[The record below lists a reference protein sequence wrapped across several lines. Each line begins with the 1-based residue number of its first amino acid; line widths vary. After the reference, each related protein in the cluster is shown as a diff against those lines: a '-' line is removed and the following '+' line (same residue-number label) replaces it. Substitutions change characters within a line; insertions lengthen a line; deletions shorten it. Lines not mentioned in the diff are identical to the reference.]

1 MIMVTFPDGVKVGFP
16 VVSYQDGSLT
26 DEASRSPYH
35 VLAHSWAGASPVLVL
50 RPLREEGGPLF
61 YEGEGLNVDLSSL
74 RRIDLR
80 AGREVFCTG
89 RWEERHVPCPGREPY
104 EGFARCRECMTPE
117 IPDPSCVF
125 EPHCDRG
132 SCGAVFCQAEH
143 VVYLAMFAKRMK
155 VGLTQASRL
164 RERGLEQG
172 ADLMMVLARTQDR
185 YSARALENLISR
197 RYRISQFSSNAVLK
211 GLERPTPI
219 AEVKDLALAF
229 FERIRREQVA
239 ISDLF
244 ASRGIAVAALPRDL
258 PSEPLIIGPYPIP
271 ERLEAAPRRIP
282 PEIVR
287 GEVVGFKGKWGV
299 IRSNGSLAAFKT
311 GDLVGRIV
319 YMTPSTLG
327 ND

>member
-1 MIMVTFPDGVKVGFP
+1 MVAFPEGVNIGFP
-16 VVSYQDGSLT
+16 FVRYQDGSLT
-26 DEASRSPYH
+26 DEASRSPFH
-35 VLAHSWAGASPVLVL
+35 VLGHSWAGASPVLAL

-61 YEGEGLNVDLSSL
+61 YEGEVLELELSSFG
-74 RRIDLR
+74 RIDMR

-89 RWEERHVPCPGREPY
+89 RWEGEHVPCPGREPY
-104 EGFARCRECMTPE
+104 EGFSRCRECMAPE

-125 EPHCDRG
+125 EPHCHMG
-132 SCGAVFCQAEH
+132 TCGAFFCQAEH
-143 VVYLAMFAKRMK
+143 VVYLAMFGRRMK
-155 VGLTQASRL
+155 VGLTQASRVI
-164 RERGLEQG
+164 ERGMEQG

-197 RYRISQFSSNAVLK
+197 RYRISQFSSDAVLK

-219 AEVKDLALAF
+219 AEVKNLALAF
-229 FERIRREQVA
+229 FERVRREQIA

-244 ASRGIAVAALPRDL
+244 PSRGTSVAALPRDL
-258 PSEPLIIGPYPIP
+258 PSEPLIMGPYPIP

-311 GDLVGRIV
+311 GDLVGRIA
-319 YMTPSTLG
+319 YMDPSSLG